1 MKTKTK
7 KVEKLKVNWEDCAIE
22 IKCPHCGM
30 NIELDSQNDPITC
43 KCGAIY
49 FLSCIVYQE
58 VEV

>member
-49 FLSCIVYQE
+49 FLSCIVY
-58 VEV
+58 